1 MYVPSVVFE
10 KLAWVAIGYGTEEWA
25 PMHNL
30 ILEKYKICDLRT
42 CFLIIIV
49 LYKRM
54 YFYFKNHFRQISKN
68 ACKAYGNFFLAK
80 GI

>member
-1 MYVPSVVFE
+1 
-10 KLAWVAIGYGTEEWA
+10 
-25 PMHNL
+25 MHNL